1 MDSDIEP
8 TSADEAKW
16 VAVQRGWARGW
27 RRLVLPVV
35 FLAYLVYVGEAVAQ
49 FEHGAPA
56 VAGYVI
62 LGVFVA
68 SYLGIVL
75 QASGSSTSPFW
86 TSWKF
91 RALYGLLVAS
101 FVAELPFARATGFV
115 MCLYVTVITVARL
128 GSRAAPIVVVLALG
142 ALFIPVAIPSWH
154 DSLSMAFDNVVPLAI
169 PVVAI
174 VTYSVVAVQRGNRAL
189 AEARA
194 EVARLSA
201 ESERTRIAR
210 DLHDL
215 LGHSLTSITLK
226 AGLARR
232 LGATDPRRS
241 AEEIAAVEELSRQAL
256 VEVRA
261 AVSSYREVTLA
272 GELARGREL
281 LRASGVAA
289 DFPTAA
295 EAADAAH
302 QELFGWAVRE
312 GITNVARHARATTC
326 TVTLTAS
333 EVEIRD
339 NGVGGHP
346 SCGNGLAGL
355 HERAA
360 AAGAIVVAGPLN
372 PRGWRLRVALGPA
385 ASAPV

>member
-1 MDSDIEP
+1 MNAGIAG
-8 TSADEAKW
+8 TSADEANW
-16 VAVQRGWARGW
+16 VAIQRGWTRGW
-27 RRLVLPVV
+27 RRLVLPAV
-35 FLAYLVYVGEAVAQ
+35 FLAYLIYVGEAVAQ
-49 FEHGAPA
+49 RNHGAPA

-62 LGVFVA
+62 LGVFA
-68 SYLGIVL
+68 AAYLGIVL
-75 QASGSSTSPFW
+75 QASGPSTSPFW
-86 TSWKF
+86 TSWRF
-91 RALYGLLVAS
+91 WALYGLLVAS

-115 MCLYVTVITVARL
+115 MCLYITAITVVRL
-128 GSRAAPIVVVLALG
+128 GIRAAPIVAVLGLG
-142 ALFIPVAIPSWH
+142 ALFIPVTIATWH

-174 VTYSVVAVQRGNRAL
+174 VTYGVVRVQRGNAAL
-189 AEARA
+189 ADARA

-201 ESERTRIAR
+201 EAERSRIAR

-241 AEEIAAVEELSRQAL
+241 AAEIAAVEELSRQAL

-272 GELARGREL
+272 GELVRGREL

-289 DFPTAA
+289 DFPTATDVVA
-295 EAADAAH
+295 AAH
-302 QELFGWAVRE
+302 QELFAWAVRE
-312 GITNVARHARATTC
+312 GVTNVSRHARATNC
-326 TVTLTAS
+326 TVTLTDC
-333 EVEIRD
+333 EMEIRD
-339 NGVGGHP
+339 DGIGGQP

-355 HERAA
+355 RERAA
-360 AAGAIVVAGPLN
+360 AVGGIVEAGPLD
-372 PRGWRLRVALGPA
+372 PRGWRLRVAIGSA
-385 ASAPV
+385 ASAPA